1 MQGQATRG
9 PELGLSVP
17 QERGT
22 EGQDHIPRNA
32 CWGAEE
38 LLIPKTM
45 LAPGQMSVNNA
56 VGKHCER
63 EAYNLS
69 CFSARACTVVKE
81 LSMSAG

>member
-1 MQGQATRG
+1 VRGQATRG

-22 EGQDHIPRNA
+22 EGQDRVPRNA

-45 LAPGQMSVNNA
+45 LAPGQMTVNNA
-56 VGKHCER
+56 VGKHCGR
-63 EAYNLS
+63 GANNPS
-69 CFSARACTVVKE
+69 RFSARACTVVKA
-81 LSMSAG
+81 SSVSVG